1 MICRFGG
8 EIYMIYINTLWQNL
22 ITPVTVLSSIIGVY
36 QIEIL
41 NLAAIFG
48 LNLLSTTLGNLKT
61 ILLTKRVMKLVYVTT
76 FIDAMVFALALKCL
90 ATSSSLLFLLFFAA
104 GRLSGVYLGSLIE
117 RKLALGTLE
126 VSIHKHWQEGIK
138 LADQL
143 RTLGYS
149 VTTFKGYG
157 INGNDRLVITVVIP
171 RRELAELKPLLG
183 SRVNMTVK
191 DVSKTYGKI
200 GRVQTNV

>member
-1 MICRFGG
+1 M
-8 EIYMIYINTLWQNL
+8 MYINTLWQNL

>member
-1 MICRFGG
+1 
-8 EIYMIYINTLWQNL
+8 MIYINTLWQNL

>member
-1 MICRFGG
+1 
-8 EIYMIYINTLWQNL
+8 MIYINTLWQNL

-104 GRLSGVYLGSLIE
+104 GRLSGVYL
-117 RKLALGTLE
+117 
-126 VSIHKHWQEGIK
+126 
-138 LADQL
+138 
-143 RTLGYS
+143 
-149 VTTFKGYG
+149 
-157 INGNDRLVITVVIP
+157 
-171 RRELAELKPLLG
+171 
-183 SRVNMTVK
+183 
-191 DVSKTYGKI
+191 
-200 GRVQTNV
+200 

>member
-1 MICRFGG
+1 M
-8 EIYMIYINTLWQNL
+8 MYISTLWQNL
-22 ITPVTVLSSIIGVY
+22 ITPVTVLISMIGVY
-36 QIEIL
+36 HIEIL
-41 NLAAIFG
+41 NLVAIFG
-48 LNLLSTTLGNLKT
+48 LNMLSTTLGNLKT

-76 FIDAMVFALALKCL
+76 FIDAMVFALAFKCL

>member
-1 MICRFGG
+1 
-8 EIYMIYINTLWQNL
+8 MIYINAIWQNL
-22 ITPVTVLSSIIGVY
+22 ITPITVVFSLIGAY

-41 NLAAIFG
+41 NLVAIFS
-48 LNLLSTTLGNLKT
+48 LNMLSTTLSNLKT
-61 ILLTKRVMKLVYVTT
+61 ILLTKRIMKLVYVTT
-76 FIDAMVFALALKCL
+76 FIDAMVFALAFKCL
-90 ATSSSLLFLLFFAA
+90 ATSSSLAFLVFFAA

-117 RKLALGTLE
+117 SKLALGTLE

-157 INGNDRLVITVVIP
+157 INGNDRLVITAIIP
-171 RRELAELKPLLG
+171 RRELVQLKPLLG
-183 SRVNMTVK
+183 SGINMTVK

-200 GRVQTNV
+200 GRVQTTNV

>member
-1 MICRFGG
+1 
-8 EIYMIYINTLWQNL
+8 MIYINAIWQNL
-22 ITPVTVLSSIIGVY
+22 ITPITVVFSLIGAY

-41 NLAAIFG
+41 NLVAIFS
-48 LNLLSTTLGNLKT
+48 LNMLSTTLSNLKT

-76 FIDAMVFALALKCL
+76 FIDAMIFALAFKCL
-90 ATSSSLLFLLFFAA
+90 ATSSSLVFLVFFAA
-104 GRLSGVYLGSLIE
+104 GRLSGVYLGNLIE
-117 RKLALGTLE
+117 SKLALGTLE

-157 INGNDRLVITVVIP
+157 INGNDRLVITAIIP
-171 RRELAELKPLLG
+171 RRELDGLKPLLG
-183 SRVNMTVK
+183 NRINMTVK

-200 GRVQTNV
+200 GQVQTNV

>member
-1 MICRFGG
+1 
-8 EIYMIYINTLWQNL
+8 MIYINTLWQNL

-157 INGNDRLVITVVIP
+157 INGNDRLVITVIIP